1 MKAKTCLRIATR
13 KSPLAYWQANFIKQQ
28 LEQSAPQLRIELLP
42 LVTEGDRRQQIALN
56 KIGGK
61 GLFVKELEKALLSG
75 QADLAV
81 HSMKDVPMHLEP
93 GLFLGAICRRD
104 DPRDVLVASSGM
116 TLNTLP
122 QGACL
127 GSSSLRRQAQ
137 IRALRPD
144 IAVKLLRG
152 NVETRLEKWMQG
164 EYDAIVLAAA
174 GLLRLQKTA
183 FIRQYLNIEDFLPAP
198 GQGALGIE
206 CREDD
211 THVRALIEPLN
222 HEPTQRCVTAER
234 ALSRTLNGGCQVPI
248 AAYATYIEDQAL
260 QLQGLVATPDGSL
273 QIREQATRSLEE
285 AEELGIFVA
294 QRLLAQGAARIL
306 ADLR

>member
-1 MKAKTCLRIATR
+1 MKAKACLRIATR

-28 LEQSAPQLRIELLP
+28 LEQRAPQLRIELLP
-42 LVTEGDRRQQIALN
+42 FVTEGDRRQQIALN

-104 DPRDVLVASSGM
+104 DPRDVLVALPGM

-137 IRALRPD
+137 IHSLRPD

-152 NVETRLEKWMQG
+152 NVETRLAKWMQG

-183 FIRQYLNIEDFLPAP
+183 FIQQYLNIEDFLSAP
-198 GQGALGIE
+198 GQGALGVE

-211 THVRALIEPLN
+211 KQVRALIELLN
-222 HEPTQRCVTAER
+222 HAPTQRCVTAER

-248 AAYATYIEDQAL
+248 AAYATCIDDQSL
-260 QLQGLVATPDGSL
+260 HLQGLVATPDGKL
-273 QIREQATRSLEE
+273 QIRAQAARSIEE
-285 AEELGIFVA
+285 AEELGVFVA
-294 QRLLAQGAARIL
+294 QRLLAQGAAQIL
-306 ADLR
+306 ANLR